1 MAILSNTALANPSR
15 GYDIEQSLLFD
26 DDDSA
31 YLSRTPGSAGNRRT
45 WTWSGWIKRGNI
57 STDIDVFSA
66 YTVSTNR
73 TTGVAYVG
81 SSDVLYFYNMV
92 GGAGVGEISTSAKF
106 RDPSAWYHVVY
117 AFDSTQSTASNR
129 LKIYING
136 ESQDLTTTTSVVL
149 NSETSINSTVVHS
162 IGTYAGS
169 LAHNFMDG
177 YLAEVNFID
186 GQALTPASFGKTD
199 LSTNQWVAKRYAGSY
214 GTNGFYLNFSNSGSL
229 GADSSGNNNNFT
241 ATNLVAADQKT
252 DTPTN
257 NFATFNR
264 NSSNQGSSGAL
275 YYPTYR
281 NGNLMTTNPPM
292 CGDSSFPIPTSGK
305 WYAEFYFNA
314 GSGGPEVGMKNLEGL
329 TEPSIVS
336 NFASY
341 RIYAYTPNTAFV
353 GGKDI
358 NNVDTQLVNLS
369 SYYNGGGPYEIQF
382 AYDADNGIF
391 KYYVNGTLVATENS
405 VDTSHQYA
413 FFMRN
418 SWNTGG
424 GTYCVN
430 FGQDSTMH
438 GNVTGGSY
446 TDDNGYGQ
454 FKYDPPTGH
463 LALCTANMPDPSIAD
478 PTDHF
483 NTVLYT
489 GAGSGPNAN
498 TVNTV
503 GFQPDFTWIKNRGD
517 IESHVLQD
525 SVRGVAKFL
534 QSNTTTAD
542 QDTGGG
548 DINAFNSDGFIL
560 GYTNNRSNA
569 TNDTYVA
576 WNWKAGTS
584 FSNDASSTSVG
595 SIDSTG
601 SVNTD
606 IGFSIINYVGSGGNG
621 TYAHGLGVTPEMVMV
636 KDRTDTANWAVYHS
650 AIGTGKYLELNT
662 SDAVTTDSVQF
673 PSVTSTVIGVGV
685 QGDGSITNT
694 NTDNYIAYCFASVD
708 GYSKI
713 GSYIGNGNADG
724 TFVYTGFKPAWVIFR
739 KVPSE
744 NWHIKDNKTA
754 PINVMRQVIDPNRT
768 GAEVAD
774 ANTDLDFLSNGFK
787 MRASHGTSNAGSTEY
802 FYMAFA
808 EQPFK
813 YANGR

>member
-534 QSNTTTAD
+534 ESNTTTAD

-576 WNWKAGTS
+576 WNWKAGGAAV
-584 FSNDASSTSVG
+584 SN
-595 SIDSTG
+595 
-601 SVNTD
+601 N
-606 IGFSIINYVGSGGNG
+606 
-621 TYAHGLGVTPEMVMV
+621 
-636 KDRTDTANWAVYHS
+636 
-650 AIGTGKYLELNT
+650 
-662 SDAVTTDSVQF
+662 
-673 PSVTSTVIGVGV
+673 
-685 QGDGSITNT
+685 DGSITSSVSANPTAGFSIVSYTGNSTGGATVGHGLSQAPDLVITKERTNADAWLVFHKSLGNT
-694 NTDNYIAYCFASVD
+694 KAAFLNENVLPGTHTTYWNNTSPSSTVVTLGSDNKGNGSGTMIMYCFHSVD
-708 GYSKI
+708 GYSNVGI
-713 GSYIGNGNADG
+713 YRGNSITDG
-724 TFVYTGFKPAWVIFR
+724 TFVHTGFRPAWVMLRNTTTGGGGYNWVINDSKRVGYNADNPRLRANLTGIEDDTGRLDIF
-739 KVPSE
+739 
-744 NWHIKDNKTA
+744 
-754 PINVMRQVIDPNRT
+754 
-768 GAEVAD
+768 
-774 ANTDLDFLSNGFK
+774 SNGFK
-787 MRASHGTSNAGSTEY
+787 LTQTYNEANQSGAVFIY
-802 FYMAFA
+802 LAFA
-808 EQPFK
+808 ESPFK
-813 YANGR
+813 TANAR